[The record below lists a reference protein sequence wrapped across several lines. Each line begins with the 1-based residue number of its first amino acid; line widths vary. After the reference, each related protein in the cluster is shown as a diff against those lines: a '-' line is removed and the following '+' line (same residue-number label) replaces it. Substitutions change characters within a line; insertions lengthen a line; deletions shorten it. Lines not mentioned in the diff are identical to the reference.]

1 MFDIGGAEFLMIGLA
16 ILLLFGPKKIPE
28 VMHSIGKGIRYFR
41 KAQEDLKSQIRDIST
56 EVEKQTNI
64 TNTIVSESPSQTQ
77 IDTTIVESETQTF
90 SIRPAEG
97 SLARNV
103 HIEGIQEDSSQ
114 ISDPNPQKTLEQ
126 GE

>member
-1 MFDIGGAEFLMIGLA
+1 
-16 ILLLFGPKKIPE
+16 
-28 VMHSIGKGIRYFR
+28 MHSIGKGIRYFR

-64 TNTIVSESPSQTQ
+64 TNTIVSESPSQSQ

-103 HIEGIQEDSSQ
+103 HIEEIQEDSSQ